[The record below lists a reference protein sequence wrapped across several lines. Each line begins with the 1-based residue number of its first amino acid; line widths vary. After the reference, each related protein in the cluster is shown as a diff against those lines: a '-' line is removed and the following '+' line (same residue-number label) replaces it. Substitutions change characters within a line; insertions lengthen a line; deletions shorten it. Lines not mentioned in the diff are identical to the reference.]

1 MVRILPIRDY
11 PEIHAATIDAIAMNR
26 STRARWLNAAAFVF
40 LAVAL
45 FVTSDGSLIE
55 RWIAPGLLLVVAV
68 VISPLRQSAANPASQ
83 AEAAALMEAPTT
95 DGRPTV
101 VIYHR
106 PGCSYCARL
115 RLRLVGLRSRAH
127 WVDIWADDDA
137 AAYVR
142 MVNDGNETVP
152 TVVIDGVPH
161 TNPNPSVVRAALT

>member
-1 MVRILPIRDY
+1 
-11 PEIHAATIDAIAMNR
+11 MNR
-26 STRARWLNAAAFVF
+26 STRARWLNAAAFAF
-40 LAVAL
+40 LAVVL
-45 FVTSDGSLIE
+45 FATTESNLIE
-55 RWIAPGLLLVVAV
+55 KWIAPGLLLAVAV
-68 VISPLRQSAANPASQ
+68 AISPIRPSSANPISQ
-83 AEAAALMEAPTT
+83 AEAAQLMEAPSHG
-95 DGRPTV
+95 DRPTV

-115 RLRLVGLRSRAH
+115 KLRLTGVKSRAH

-161 TNPNPSVVRAALT
+161 TNPNPSMVRAALT